1 MKMRI
6 RITSVMIAV
15 CIILVTVFPC
25 LGAETVTAPEKQK
38 LTVSDPQFIP
48 LSDEQVI
55 PKAVPWYYY
64 VLGVGALAG
73 VAGGGGGGG
82 SGGTSP
88 GSVTIG
94 W

>member
-6 RITSVMIAV
+6 RITSVILAV
-15 CIILVTVFPC
+15 SVLCLSVLPC
-25 LGAETVTAPEKQK
+25 LGAGEAPAPEPKK
-38 LTVSDPQFIP
+38 MTVSDPQFIP

-64 VLGVGALAG
+64 VLGIGALAG
-73 VAGGGGGGG
+73 VAGGGGGGD